1 MKTNGTRTILIV
13 VAAQLV
19 ILISSMA
26 LKPSADP
33 AEIIP
38 SSTDIN
44 LFSGKPTS
52 NKGESSAINTISY
65 TALNK
70 EKVR

>member
-44 LFSGKPTS
+44 SFSGTPAS
-52 NKGESSAINTISY
+52 NKGEPSATNTFSY
-65 TALNK
+65 TAFNK
-70 EKVR
+70 EKFG